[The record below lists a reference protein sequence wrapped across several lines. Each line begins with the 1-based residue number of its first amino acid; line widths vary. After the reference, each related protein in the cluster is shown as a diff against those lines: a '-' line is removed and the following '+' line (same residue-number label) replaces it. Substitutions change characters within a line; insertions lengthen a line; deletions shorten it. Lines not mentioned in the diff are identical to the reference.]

1 MEPIETITIKGQQ
14 SFELHNQINPI
25 NNIFTV

>member
-14 SFELHNQINPI
+14 SFELHSQINLI